1 MASGK
6 MPVAGKVAPDFD
18 LTDSTQA
25 PRRLSDLVSR
35 DCLVLLFYRGA
46 W

>member
-6 MPVAGKVAPDFD
+6 MPVAGEVAPDFD
-18 LTDSTQA
+18 LTDSTQT

-35 DCLVLLFYRGA
+35 DRLVLLFYRGD